1 MKKTSKALLLGLC
14 AVLLVAASILGT
26 MAYLTDNAKV
36 ENSFTLGKVE
46 ITLTEAKVDEKGK
59 ADNSVP
65 RVSENTYKL
74 VPGLTYDKDPTIYVK
89 DNSEDSYLFVKV
101 EDGIKTLENAGNT
114 VEDQMMGSGNW
125 KLVEETNNGNVYV
138 YTGGENDP
146 KPVTANDG
154 KDGIKVFEHF
164 TVRNTATK
172 QDLDNNKNS
181 KIIITAYAVQ
191 ANGWD
196 ETGTDKAAYIW
207 NNAGFTK

>member
-46 ITLTEAKVDEKGK
+46 ITLTEAKVNEKGK

-65 RVSENTYKL
+65 RVVANSYKL

-89 DNSEDSYLFVKV
+89 ENSEDSYLFVKV
-101 EDGIKTLENAGNT
+101 EDEIKALENEGNT
-114 VEDQMMGSGNW
+114 VEDQMVDSNKW
-125 KLVEETNNGNVYV
+125 KNVEGTSNVYV
-138 YTGGENDP
+138 YTNGGDDP
-146 KPVTANDG
+146 CSVTASVG

-172 QDLDNNKNS
+172 QDLIANKDN

-196 ETGTDKAAYIW
+196 GTGTDKAAYIW
-207 NNAGFTK
+207 ENAGFTK

>member
-46 ITLTEAKVDEKGK
+46 ITLTEAKVNEKGK

-65 RVSENTYKL
+65 RVVANSYKL

-89 DNSEDSYLFVKV
+89 ENSEDSYLFVKV
-101 EDGIKTLENAGNT
+101 EDEIKALENAGNT
-114 VEDQMMGSGNW
+114 VEDQMVKSGKW
-125 KLVEETNNGNVYV
+125 KLVAETSNVYV
-138 YTGGENDP
+138 YTNGGDDP
-146 KPVTANDG
+146 CSVTADVG

-164 TVRNTATK
+164 TVKNTATK
-172 QDLDNNKNS
+172 QDLDKNKNS

-196 ETGTDKAAYIW
+196 GITTDKAAYIW
-207 NNAGFTK
+207 KNAGFTK

>member
-46 ITLTEAKVDEKGK
+46 ITLTEAKVDEKGN
-59 ADNSVP
+59 ADNSVL
-65 RVSENTYKL
+65 RVVANSYKL

-89 DNSEDSYLFVKV
+89 ENSEDSYLFVKV
-101 EDGIKTLENAGNT
+101 EDGIKALENEGNT
-114 VEDQMMGSGNW
+114 VEDQMVASNKW
-125 KLVEETNNGNVYV
+125 KKIVGTSNVYV
-138 YTGGENDP
+138 YTDGGSDP
-146 KPVTANDG
+146 CSVTAGVG
-154 KDGIKVFEHF
+154 KNGIKVFEHF

-172 QDLDNNKNS
+172 QDLIDNKDN

-196 ETGTDKAAYIW
+196 GTSTDKAAYIW

>member
-65 RVSENTYKL
+65 RVVENSYKL

-101 EDGIKTLENAGNT
+101 EDGIKTLENESNT
-114 VEDQMMGSGNW
+114 VEDQMVASNKW
-125 KLVEETNNGNVYV
+125 KKVAGTSNVYV
-138 YTGGENDP
+138 YTGGGSDP
-146 KPVTANDG
+146 YSVTANEG

-172 QDLDNNKNS
+172 QDLIDNEKN

-196 ETGTDKAAYIW
+196 GTYADKAAYIW
-207 NNAGFTK
+207 GNAGFTN

>member
-46 ITLTEAKVDEKGK
+46 ITLTEAKVNEKGK

-114 VEDQMMGSGNW
+114 VEDQMVTSRMW
-125 KLVEETNNGNVYV
+125 KKVTGTINVYV
-138 YTGGENDP
+138 YTGGGADP
-146 KPVTANDG
+146 KLVTANEG
-154 KDGIKVFEHF
+154 KNGIKVFEHF

-172 QDLDNNKNS
+172 QDLIDNQAN

-196 ETGTDKAAYIW
+196 GTGTDKAAYIW
-207 NNAGFTK
+207 ENAGFTK

>member
-26 MAYLTDNAKV
+26 MAYLTDNATVK
-36 ENSFTLGKVE
+36 NSFTLGKVE
-46 ITLTEAKVDEKGK
+46 ITLTEAKVDEKGQ
-59 ADNSVP
+59 ADNSVS
-65 RVSENTYKL
+65 RVVENSYKL

-101 EDGIKTLENAGNT
+101 EDGIKTLENEGNT
-114 VEDQMMGSGNW
+114 VEDQMVTSNKW
-125 KLVEETNNGNVYV
+125 KKVEGTSNVYV
-138 YTGGENDP
+138 YTNGGDDP
-146 KPVTANDG
+146 YSVTASVG

-172 QDLDNNKNS
+172 QDLIDNKDN

-196 ETGTDKAAYIW
+196 GTYTDKAAYIW
-207 NNAGFTK
+207 GNAGFTN

>member
-46 ITLTEAKVDEKGK
+46 ITLTEAKVDKKGK
-59 ADNSVP
+59 AINNEP
-65 RVSENTYKL
+65 RVSKNTYKL

-89 DNSEDSYLFVKV
+89 ENSEDSYLFVMV
-101 EDGIKTLENAGNT
+101 ADGIKTLENEGNT
-114 VEDQMMGSGNW
+114 VEDQMVGSGNW

-138 YTGGENDP
+138 YTGGEKDP
-146 KPVTANDG
+146 KLVTANDG

-196 ETGTDKAAYIW
+196 GTGTDKAAYIW

>member
-59 ADNSVP
+59 AINNEP
-65 RVSENTYKL
+65 RVSKNTYKL

-89 DNSEDSYLFVKV
+89 ENSEDSYLFVKV
-101 EDGIKTLENAGNT
+101 ADGIKTLENEGNT
-114 VEDQMMGSGNW
+114 VEDQMVGSGNW

-146 KPVTANDG
+146 KLVTANDG
-154 KDGIKVFEHF
+154 KNGIKVFEHF

-172 QDLDNNKNS
+172 QDLDTNENS

-196 ETGTDKAAYIW
+196 GTGTDKAAYIW

>member
-46 ITLTEAKVDEKGK
+46 ITLTEAKVDEKGN
-59 ADNSVP
+59 AINNVP
-65 RVSENTYKL
+65 RVSENKYKL
-74 VPGLTYDKDPTIYVK
+74 VPGLTYDKDPTIYVTEG
-89 DNSEDSYLFVKV
+89 SEDSYLFVRV
-101 EDGIKTLENAGNT
+101 EDGIKGLENEGNT
-114 VEDQMMGSGNW
+114 VEDQMVSSKKW
-125 KLVEETNNGNVYV
+125 KKVEGTSNVYV
-138 YTGGENDP
+138 YTGGGSDP
-146 KPVTANDG
+146 CSVTADVGQN
-154 KDGIKVFEHF
+154 GINVFEHF

-172 QDLDNNKNS
+172 QDLIDNKDS

-196 ETGTDKAAYIW
+196 GTSTDKAAYIW

>member
-26 MAYLTDNAKV
+26 MAYLTDNATV

-59 ADNSVP
+59 AINNEP
-65 RVSENTYKL
+65 RVSKNTYKL

-89 DNSEDSYLFVKV
+89 ENSEDSYLFVKV
-101 EDGIKTLENAGNT
+101 EDEIKELENVGNT
-114 VEDQMMGSGNW
+114 VEDQMVNSGKW
-125 KLVEETNNGNVYV
+125 KKVAETSNVYV
-138 YTGGENDP
+138 YTGGGSDP
-146 KPVTANDG
+146 YSVTANEG
-154 KDGIKVFEHF
+154 KDGINVFEHF

-172 QDLDNNKNS
+172 QDLIANKDN

-196 ETGTDKAAYIW
+196 GTSTDKAAYIW